1 MGKRKH
7 IIIGCGSAG
16 LSAAEGIRSIND
28 QDEIK
33 VVTAED
39 YPPYSPTVLPYL
51 LSGKIDEGHLP
62 MKRENYFDVLKATLV
77 RGMAIKGIMPKS
89 KEVVYEDG
97 GRETFDTLLIA
108 TGAEPS
114 RPSIKGLHESG
125 YNEFHTIE
133 DCKKLIGQLSGNTQV
148 AILGGGLVGMEVAIG
163 LVERGCR
170 VTIIEREPR
179 LLPLYFDDEAGSLIV
194 SVFLNH
200 GVHLLTG
207 KEVVEVSEGKGTV
220 AISLSDGNP
229 IDAKLLVT
237 CTGVKPRIDFLQGSG
252 ISVNHG
258 ILVDRKM
265 MTSIKDIYA
274 AGDVA
279 EAPDYFTGR
288 HGMNQIIESAV
299 DEGRIA
305 GSNMAG
311 VDDEYEGWISS
322 NIFHFFGHTA
332 FSAGLSMP
340 DDNGYQV
347 LSKKEDKETQFKKL
361 IFDGNRLVGAMFINV
376 ELDPGLILYLIRN
389 RVDLS
394 RYKEILFEQPKEVS
408 RWLMAETEQR
418 GRASIQG

>member
-1 MGKRKH
+1 VGKRKH
-7 IIIGCGSAG
+7 LIIGCGTGG
-16 LSAAEGIRSIND
+16 LTAAEEIRRINGE
-28 QDEIK
+28 DEIK
-33 VVTAED
+33 IVTSED

-51 LSGKIDEGHLP
+51 LSGKIDEAHLP
-62 MKRENYFDVLKATLV
+62 LKRENYFDVLKATLV
-77 RGMAIKGIMPKS
+77 RGMEITGIMP
-89 KEVVYEDG
+89 EYA
-97 GRETFDTLLIA
+97 LLIA
-108 TGAEPS
+108 TGAKPS
-114 RPSIKGLHESG
+114 RPPIKGLDESG

-133 DCKKLIGQLSGNTQV
+133 DCKKLLGQLSGNTQV
-148 AILGGGLVGMEVAIG
+148 AVLGSGLVGMEVAIG
-163 LVERGCR
+163 LAERGCS
-170 VTIIEREPR
+170 VTIIEQEQRP
-179 LLPLYFDDEAGSLIV
+179 LPLYFDDEAGSLIA

-207 KEVVEVSEGKGTV
+207 KEVVEVSEGKGTL
-220 AISLSDGNP
+220 AISFSDGHAV
-229 IDAKLLVT
+229 DAKLLVT

-252 ISVNHG
+252 ISVSHG
-258 ILVDRKM
+258 ILVDRRM
-265 MTSIKDIYA
+265 MTNIKDIYA

-279 EAPDYFTGR
+279 EAPDFFTGR
-288 HGMNQIIESAV
+288 SGMNQIIESAV

-361 IFDGNRLVGAMFINV
+361 VFDGNKLVGAMFIDV

-394 RYKEILFEQPKEVS
+394 RHKEMLIEQPKEVG
-408 RWLMAETEQR
+408 RWLMTETEHR
-418 GRASIQG
+418 GSASIQG